1 MRKIKSTDQR
11 GTTSSTVYPA
21 LAKID
26 GSHSWQNAVPES
38 FILYPVRELQEG
50 EVLYF
55 NFELAKEMGL
65 IPESHARALN
75 PELKKKLLE
84 TFSIRIINEYDQQN
98 NVRYHPKVIKANKF
112 MATRYLQLQHAD
124 KTGRT
129 SGDGRGIWNGE
140 VHHRGKTWDVSSRG
154 TGVTAL
160 SPGAVAAGKPLQ
172 TGNTEHGYGCGLAE
186 LDELFAAAIMAEAF
200 HHRGINTERMLC
212 IIDLGNG
219 YGIGVRAGLNL
230 LRPAHFF
237 CYLKQ
242 NNLEMLK
249 KCFDYFIE
257 REKRNG
263 SKDLLLTG
271 PKKYDALLSHII
283 DKFSQFTALLDRE
296 YIFAWL
302 DWDGDNVLASAGI
315 IDYGS
320 IRQFGLRH
328 DQYRYDDVERY
339 STNLNEQKVKA
350 QGIIQTFCQ
359 AIEYV
364 KSGEKPALESCN
376 DHPGITEFKRLL
388 EQRIYNRFLHQVG
401 LSDRMIG
408 DFKPNQK
415 KLAEVIFQTFRRLES
430 HKTFRKLRAVGDG
443 VNRPAILNMRLGLIY
458 LASCYQEGEK
468 PKPIHFFNYV
478 LCESARGK
486 DKHMSYS
493 LKKKIATFIDS
504 YFQLFESLGV
514 TPGQQTMQ
522 RAFERCS
529 LANRPNRMTGD
540 GLILVVE
547 KLMNIKRHGRAPNE
561 LIQAVIDNLV
571 QDQSP
576 AEIIDPAETKHADRL
591 KRITQDLRSIIDG
604 HRESI

>member
-1 MRKIKSTDQR
+1 MRKIKSADQR
-11 GTTSSTVYPA
+11 GTSTQMTYPA

-26 GSHSWQNAVPES
+26 GSHSWQQAVPDS
-38 FILYPVRELQEG
+38 YVLYPVRELQEG
-50 EVLYF
+50 DVLYF

-65 IPESHARALN
+65 IPESHPRILN
-75 PELKKKLLE
+75 PELKKQLLE
-84 TFSIRIINEYDQQN
+84 TFALRIINEFDQQN
-98 NVRYHPKVIKANKF
+98 NVRFHPKVIKKNQY

-140 VHHRGKTWDVSSRG
+140 VQHKGKTWDVSSRG

-212 IIDLGNG
+212 IVDLGNG
-219 YGIGVRAGLNL
+219 YGIGVRAATNL

-249 KCFDYFIE
+249 KCLDYFIE
-257 REKRNG
+257 RERKNG
-263 SKDLLLTG
+263 SKGVLLTG
-271 PKKYDALLSHII
+271 PKKYDALLSHIV
-283 DKFSQFTALLDRE
+283 DKFSRFTALLDRE

-302 DWDGDNVLASAGI
+302 DWDGDNVLATAGI

-339 STNLNEQKVKA
+339 STNLNEQKLKA

-364 KSGEKPALESCN
+364 KLGEKPPLEACAN
-376 DHPGITEFKRLL
+376 HAGISEFKKLL
-388 EQRIYNRFLHQVG
+388 EERIFHRFLQQTG
-401 LSDRMIG
+401 LSDRMISEL
-408 DFKPNQK
+408 KPQQVK
-415 KLAEVIFQTFRRLES
+415 IAEKIFATFRRLES

-443 VNRPAILNMRLGLIY
+443 INRPAILNMRLGLIY
-458 LASCYQEGEK
+458 LASCFQDGER
-468 PKPIHFFNYV
+468 PKPVHFFNYV
-478 LCESARGK
+478 VCGSARGK

-493 LKKKIATFIDS
+493 LKKKIQGFVND
-504 YFQLFESLGV
+504 YFQLFESLGM
-514 TPGQQTMQ
+514 TPGHQKMQ
-522 RAFERCS
+522 RVFERCS
-529 LANRPNRMTGD
+529 AANRPNRMTGD

-547 KLMNIKRHGRAPNE
+547 KIMNIKKHGRAPSE
-561 LIQAVIDNLV
+561 LIQAVIDNMV

-576 AEIIDPAETKHADRL
+576 AEIIDPEDTEHADRL